1 MFFDLKVKTFLLGG
15 EWSEGGEGDGPNYKY
30 QAYKT
35 IKKER
40 KKKFSNSEKLINS
53 DRKKKNPAHSY
64 SENHITFALT
74 LSLPLKQFSGDMNK
88 LDKEY
93 RLLLERGT
101 YCKM

>member
-1 MFFDLKVKTFLLGG
+1 MVLIINSKLTRQL
-15 EWSEGGEGDGPNYKY
+15 
-30 QAYKT
+30 
-35 IKKER
+35 KKER
-40 KKKFSNSEKLINS
+40 KKKLSNAEELINS
-53 DRKKKNPAHSY
+53 ERKRKNPAHSY

-101 YCKM
+101 YCKR